1 MKERPILM
9 NAFSVRGI
17 LEGRKTQ
24 TRRVVKPGAP
34 ASHCYLQPMW
44 GTSPPPNPVEF
55 GEPGLWTFAGP
66 DYPDG
71 ERDERRCPYG
81 VVGDRLWVRETWG
94 APDADHPRCKDGRKP
109 QPGDRLVYRA
119 DPADDYQWGPGRPSQ
134 GSFCWRPSI
143 FIPRWASRLLL
154 EVKDVRVERVQAISE
169 EDAKAEGLVQI
180 ESGSWGT
187 EPPTGY
193 FSRPQ
198 TAFRN
203 LWDSINAK
211 PKPAYARDDDG
222 KKVIDHYVSYPWE
235 DIQETRTHRGKPWH
249 VIGNPYVWCIA
260 FKRI

>member
-17 LEGRKTQ
+17 LEDRKSV
-24 TRRVVKPGAP
+24 TRRVVKPQPVLTKARGRQIIGDEFHEWP
-34 ASHCYLQPMW
+34 AGIIRRKSVL
-44 GTSPPPNPVEF
+44 
-55 GEPGLWTFAGP
+55 L
-66 DYPDG
+66 
-71 ERDERRCPYG
+71 RDMIPKCPYG
-81 VVGDRLWVRETWG
+81 VIGDRLWVRETWG

-222 KKVIDHYVSYPWE
+222 KKVIDHYISYPWE

-249 VIGNPYVWCIA
+249 VIGNPFVWAIGFRWVVA
-260 FKRI
+260 